1 MDVNAG
7 LEAREEVEEEVDGER
22 AWRRSGIAVAG
33 AEGSGGIA
41 PSDGLLW
48 LKVVGGRG
56 SIGEASDRGGR
67 RGCGKGKACAK
78 VLLDMRKRSFS
89 KMSGWEVG

>member
-1 MDVNAG
+1 MEVNAG
-7 LEAREEVEEEVDGER
+7 FEARGEVEEEVDGER

-48 LKVVGGRG
+48 LNVVGGRG
-56 SIGEASDRGGR
+56 SIGEGSARGGR
-67 RGCGKGKACAK
+67 SGCGNVKAGAAK
-78 VLLDMRKRSFS
+78 ELFDMRKRSSS
-89 KMSGWEVG
+89 KVSG